1 MLREIELAQ
10 NHFLDVEEKQLKR
23 ILKEERGFYSTVA
36 SSLGLLIRKELNIF
50 GQNLNICQEL
60 LKLDTVLDASHEDV
74 DSDDE
79 SGEADDISDHGFVF
93 LDPDMKRNRSSLM
106 RSLSGSVLSLT
117 STKDQLKLKKEMKKS
132 NILFDIAENSSFFEE
147 GEEEVEEG
155 SQENV
160 EDKENNVL
168 LSSQAP
174 IHLLGEERFLLARR
188 NSFMSPRHD
197 RRAVAMRNEVYE
209 KNGERTILIQRPRD
223 HSVSRTDSLAVTNID
238 DHLKLIED
246 QNTKILSNMDETVKL
261 DNLLNIGLGYL

>member
-1 MLREIELAQ
+1 MREIELAQ
-10 NHFLDVEEKQLKR
+10 NKFLDVEEKQLKK

-36 SSLGLLIRKELNIF
+36 SSLGVLIRKELNIF

-60 LKLDTVLDASHEDV
+60 LKLDTVLDAGNDDV

-93 LDPDMKRNRSSLM
+93 LDPDMRKNRSSLM

-117 STKDQLKLKKEMKKS
+117 STKDRELKKEMKKS
-132 NILFDIAENSSFFEE
+132 NILFDIAENSAFFEE
-147 GEEEVEEG
+147 GEEEEEEG
-155 SQENV
+155 SQENL
-160 EDKENNVL
+160 EDKENVHI
-168 LSSQAP
+168 SSLAP

-197 RRAVAMRNEVYE
+197 RRAVSMRNEVSE
-209 KNGERTILIQRPRD
+209 EIGERTILIQRPRD
-223 HSVSRTDSLAVTNID
+223 RSVSDTESLAITNID
-238 DHLKLIED
+238 DHLK
-246 QNTKILSNMDETVKL
+246 ILSNMDESVKL

>member
-1 MLREIELAQ
+1 M
-10 NHFLDVEEKQLKR
+10 
-23 ILKEERGFYSTVA
+23 VA
-36 SSLGLLIRKELNIF
+36 SSLGLLIRKELDIF

-60 LKLDTVLDASHEDV
+60 LKLDTVLDASNDDV

-117 STKDQLKLKKEMKKS
+117 STKDRELKKEMKKS
-132 NILFDIAENSSFFEE
+132 NILFDIAENSAFFEE
-147 GEEEVEEG
+147 AEEEEEEG
-155 SQENV
+155 IQENF
-160 EDKENNVL
+160 EDKENVHI
-168 LSSQAP
+168 SSLAP
-174 IHLLGEERFLLARR
+174 IHPVGEERFLLARR

-197 RRAVAMRNEVYE
+197 RRAVSMRNEVCE
-209 KNGERTILIQRPRD
+209 EIRERTILIQRPRER
-223 HSVSRTDSLAVTNID
+223 SVSETESLAITNID

-246 QNTKILSNMDETVKL
+246 QNNKILSNMDESVKL